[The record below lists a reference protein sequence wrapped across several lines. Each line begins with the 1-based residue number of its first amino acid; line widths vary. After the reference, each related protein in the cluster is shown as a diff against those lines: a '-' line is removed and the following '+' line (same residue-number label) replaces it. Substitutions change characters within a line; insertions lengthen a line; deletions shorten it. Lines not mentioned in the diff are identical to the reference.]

1 MLWTIYLY
9 CTALGKGTA
18 CTVES
23 ENLWGAQQLALSMN
37 PGYEIYNPD
46 KHC

>member
-9 CTALGKGTA
+9 CTSLGKGTA

-23 ENLWGAQQLALSMN
+23 DNLWNAQELALSMY
-37 PGYEIYNPD
+37 PGYVLYNPD